1 MPPREW
7 PDCNN
12 GTSGSTCENGLDDFT
27 GKMAQRFVV
36 RGPCEGHD
44 AAVVGGNRRLIEAY
58 VAKVMAELAMAIDG
72 LILLQEADAVL
83 SDESAR
89 VEAALAAFIEGGS
102 KQALAGTR

>member
-1 MPPREW
+1 MK
-7 PDCNN
+7 
-12 GTSGSTCENGLDDFT
+12 TGLDDFT

-36 RGPCEGHD
+36 RGPCEGHN

-83 SDESAR
+83 SDEDPAWVEGSACSLHR
-89 VEAALAAFIEGGS
+89 RR
-102 KQALAGTR
+102 K